1 MLQLPSR
8 YKYNKA
14 FPPSVKIKDE
24 FGERFEQ
31 LVIPTEIT
39 IKDIL
44 EINDSKFSV
53 VMMVKLTW
61 RDSHLVFNFLKD
73 SAHYNSLDGSSLDSI
88 WVPDPQFAFL
98 YNGLESIRELQQR
111 VFVQRES
118 APALSEDID
127 HLRYSEVYRGDL
139 NNLTF
144 VALYKAEFSCTFSNI
159 AEYPFGEETCLI
171 IFFLKGIDNHLAHLD
186 LTNLT
191 DLGPGQVGQFVIK
204 EWVERKETGDD
215 DSNMR
220 ELKCCISILSF
231 SLIFSSEASAW
242 RFISS

>member
-14 FPPSVKIKDE
+14 FPPSVKIKDQ

-44 EINDSKFSV
+44 EISDSKFSV
-53 VMMVKLTW
+53 VMMVKMTW

-73 SAHYNSLDGSSLDSI
+73 SAHYNSLDEASLASI

-111 VFVQRES
+111 VFIQRES

-127 HLRYSEVYRGDL
+127 HLNYSEIYRGDL
-139 NNLTF
+139 NNLTYI
-144 VALYKAEFSCTFSNI
+144 AHYKAEFSCTFSNI

-171 IFFLKGIDNHLAHLD
+171 IFFLKGIDNSLAHLN
-186 LTNLT
+186 LTSFT

-204 EWVERKETGDD
+204 EWVEVERTGGEDGD
-215 DSNMR
+215 KGSGLFGPITN
-220 ELKCCISILSF
+220 IHYP
-231 SLIFSSEASAW
+231 
-242 RFISS
+242 